1 LGDSEIDLEVSAA
14 PLITGDASSD
24 WIVALDLAPE
34 KVPEPEPP
42 SLWKGVSEAA
52 PIGLVV
58 LRSDGIIRSL
68 NPAAAHL
75 LHQNAESPVGSTWV
89 SMANE
94 SNLSAWDA
102 SLEKWRSGQF
112 GSIRLPFTLGDS
124 EIDLEVSAAPLITG
138 DASSD
143 WIVALDL
150 APEKVPEP
158 EPPSLWKGVSEAAPI
173 GLVVLRSD
181 GIIRSL
187 NPAAAQLLHRSEEA
201 SVGSTWVSMASEP
214 GLAAWN
220 DSLEKWRKGQFDS
233 VHLPFL
239 ANGTDL
245 ELEAAAAP
253 FVASDASSDWIVAL
267 QPAPAKPPES
277 NSLDSFL
284 RLERSQREILLATG
298 PSVSRL
304 LEDIADIRRNTV
316 GLREK
321 AGWAINPDGLNHINQ
336 LEESAQDAAQR
347 LEGWFDYQ
355 MAMTR
360 ELHYTAVDLS
370 LIAKETADIR
380 KADFDRVGAVLTVRD
395 LPMIE
400 ADPDLLHMMFRNLYD
415 FTLSQKL
422 AGTHPQ
428 VLVRATIVRAPEKSA
443 SPGWCQ
449 LSLEFDSPVTTEEEL
464 EHLFQVAAKPSEK
477 VPGGSLGLLTVR
489 RIAERHGGT
498 VSAQPREGGGVSLIV
513 VLPLLAPKAS

>member
-1 LGDSEIDLEVSAA
+1 V
-14 PLITGDASSD
+14 
-24 WIVALDLAPE
+24 
-34 KVPEPEPP
+34 PP
-42 SLWKGVSEAA
+42 SVWKGVSEAA

-58 LRSDGIIRSL
+58 LRSDGII
-68 NPAAAHL
+68 H
-75 LHQNAESPVGSTWV
+75 
-89 SMANE
+89 
-94 SNLSAWDA
+94 
-102 SLEKWRSGQF
+102 
-112 GSIRLPFTLGDS
+112 
-124 EIDLEVSAAPLITG
+124 
-138 DASSD
+138 
-143 WIVALDL
+143 
-150 APEKVPEP
+150 
-158 EPPSLWKGVSEAAPI
+158 
-173 GLVVLRSD
+173 
-181 GIIRSL
+181 SL
-187 NPAAAQLLHRSEEA
+187 NPAAAQLLHRSEGS
-201 SVGSTWVSMASEP
+201 SVGSTWVSLASEADLP
-214 GLAAWN
+214 VWN
-220 DSLEKWRKGQFDS
+220 DSLEKWRQGQLNS
-233 VHLPFL
+233 VRLPFVV
-239 ANGTDL
+239 NGATL

-253 FVASDASSDWIVAL
+253 FVASDASSGWIVAL
-267 QPAPAKPPES
+267 QPAPAKPPEN

-298 PSVSRL
+298 PSVSKL
-304 LEDIADIRRNTV
+304 LEDVADIRRNTV

-336 LEESAQDAAQR
+336 LEASAQDAAQR

-370 LIAKETADIR
+370 LVAKETADIR

-422 AGTHPQ
+422 AGTPPQ

-449 LSLEFDSPVTTEEEL
+449 LSLEFDGPVTTEAEL
-464 EHLFQVAAKPSEK
+464 EHLFQAAAKPSENI
-477 VPGGSLGLLTVR
+477 PGGGLGLLTVR

-513 VLPLLAPKAS
+513 ILPLLAPKAS